1 MDSEF
6 ILKTAITIAV
16 AVIGYFLKDT
26 MNELKT
32 VKSQAADN
40 RASLEILKVDYANK
54 FEHLTEKV
62 GELKETLNDLIKEIR
77 VLNKSM
83 HSNSNP

>member
-83 HSNSNP
+83 HGNSKP